1 MKSLLYKI
9 IKVRELSIIVLMVAY
24 FLFVG
29 SINSQFTEID
39 SIVLIVNGSIIL
51 LIMAIGQSFV
61 LLTSNIDV
69 SVGSIM
75 GLSAAVCGTLLASGV
90 NLGIVIFSVICV
102 GAVIGVINGVGVS
115 YLKIPAI
122 IMTLGMLGIVRG
134 LMLLY
139 TKGMWIENIPNYY
152 KKIARIEIISVPLPV
167 WIGVFLVVISYL
179 FLSKTKFGR
188 YFYAVGDNADG
199 AQLVGLPV
207 NVVKVLA
214 FMFSG
219 ISAAIASLIFVMN
232 IGFVPNQTGSGIELQ
247 VIAAAVLG
255 GVGLTGGIGSVVGA
269 GLGAIFFTVINS
281 SLVFM
286 KIPAYWNSA
295 ISGLLLILIVVGDS
309 SFQKYLKERSNK
321 NAKDSF
327 YKKNSL
333 EEAEAK
339 HEEQTKVV
347 V

>member
-1 MKSLLYKI
+1 MKSLL
-9 IKVRELSIIVLMVAY
+9 IKTIQVRELSIIILMVAY
-24 FLFVG
+24 FIFVG
-29 SINSQFTEID
+29 SLNSQFTAVD
-39 SIVLIVNGSIIL
+39 SIILLVNGSIIL

-75 GLSAAVCGTLLASGV
+75 GLSAAVCGTLLTGGT
-90 NLGIVIFSVICV
+90 NLGVVVFTVICV
-102 GAVIGVINGVGVS
+102 GAVIGLINGIGVS

-122 IMTLGMLGIVRG
+122 IMTLGMLGVVRG

-139 TKGMWIENIPNYY
+139 TKGMWIEDIPNYY
-152 KKIARIEIISVPLPV
+152 KKIARLEILSIPLPI
-167 WIGVFLVVISYL
+167 WIGVFLVLISYL

-207 NVVKVLA
+207 NIVKVLA

-219 ISAAIASLIFVMN
+219 ISAAIAGLIFVMN

-255 GVGLTGGIGSVVGA
+255 GVSLTGGIGSVIGA

-281 SLVFM
+281 SLVYM

-309 SFQKYLKERSNK
+309 KFQKYLRGQSSK
-321 NAKDSF
+321 NLRNPSQVES
-327 YKKNSL
+327 SL
-333 EEAEAK
+333 EGTE
-339 HEEQTKVV
+339 HE
-347 V
+347 